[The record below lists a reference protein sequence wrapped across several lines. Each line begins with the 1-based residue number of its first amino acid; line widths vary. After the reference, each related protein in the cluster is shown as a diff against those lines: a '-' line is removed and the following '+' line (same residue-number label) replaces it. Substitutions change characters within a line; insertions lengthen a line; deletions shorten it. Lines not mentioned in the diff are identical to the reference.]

1 MIEAEKRYV
10 QNDEEFP
17 SDSSSNNAPN
27 MMNIPE
33 DDGELPQFGAP
44 KHPNPYSAEA
54 QKEAKKN
61 RSKSTKEP

>member
-1 MIEAEKRYV
+1 MIEADKRYA

-33 DDGELPQFGAP
+33 DEDLPQFGAP
-44 KHPNPYSAEA
+44 KNPNPYSDTA
-54 QKEAKKN
+54 
-61 RSKSTKEP
+61 